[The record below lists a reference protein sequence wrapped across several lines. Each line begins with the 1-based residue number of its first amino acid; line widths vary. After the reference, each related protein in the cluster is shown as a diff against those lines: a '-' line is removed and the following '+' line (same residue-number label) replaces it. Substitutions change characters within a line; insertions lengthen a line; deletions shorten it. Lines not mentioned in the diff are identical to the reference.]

1 MKAYITIV
9 DENEQTLVEEEFDAC
24 QPKQFRVSGGQK
36 YSGSMPSQSDAK
48 ATGTYDWFGF
58 TYQPHVAVQR
68 PNGYVAPPPTPW
80 AGIPIASPNNGQI
93 QFYPSYQ
100 KYPSSSP
107 QQGPGLASSPNP
119 NPRGTL

>member
-9 DENEQTLVEEEFDAC
+9 DENEQILVEEEFDAC

-36 YSGSMPSQSDAK
+36 YSGAMPSQSDNK
-48 ATGTYDWFGF
+48 NTGTYDWFGF

-68 PNGYVAPPPTPW
+68 PNGYVTPPPTPW
-80 AGIPIASPNNGQI
+80 AGVPVASPFNGQPRYS
-93 QFYPSYQ
+93 YPGVSAP
-100 KYPSSSP
+100 PSFP

>member
-9 DENEQTLVEEEFDAC
+9 DENEQILVEEEFDAC
-24 QPKQFRVSGGQK
+24 QPKQFRVVGGQK
-36 YSGSMPSQSDAK
+36 YSGSMPPQSDNK

-68 PNGYVAPPPTPW
+68 PNGYTAPPPTPW
-80 AGIPIASPNNGQI
+80 AGIPIASPFNGRPPQ
-93 QFYPSYQ
+93 YPGVTAA
-100 KYPSSSP
+100 PTL

-119 NPRGTL
+119 TPRGTL